1 MDWYHQPRGPRLAP
15 AHRDC
20 PLDFSYLAD
29 EHFGGAVLGGG
40 SGAALTITDLTRH
53 VSALLRSDDILQ
65 DVWVRGEVSNFSRAG
80 SGHLYFSLKD
90 EGACVG
96 CVMWRSAAARL
107 GFQPQPGMQL
117 IAHGQIDVY
126 QQRGQYQ
133 LIIDSLVPD
142 GAGALHLALEQA
154 RARLL
159 AEGLLDTQRKRPLP
173 AFPRR
178 IAVVT
183 SLSGAAVRDICVIL
197 RSRPFPPDIVLIPA
211 LVQGEGAER
220 SLCAGLELANSHSG
234 ADLIII
240 GRGGG
245 SLEDLW
251 CFNSERVAR
260 AIASSRLPVISAV
273 GHETDY
279 TLADMAADLRAPTPT
294 AAAELAVASRDQQI
308 ALYAHLEQ
316 RARAALASR
325 VERAR
330 LRLDGLQLRA
340 PLAHPVWMIE
350 RRRQRLDDLHGR
362 LLRARSHCLQRWQH
376 RLALTV
382 GKLQGVNPLATLAR
396 GYAAVTRLP
405 ENDALSSVEQVRPGD
420 RLRVHLADGSIE
432 AEVLKV
438 RGKKIN
444 E

>member
-1 MDWYHQPRGPRLAP
+1 
-15 AHRDC
+15 
-20 PLDFSYLAD
+20 LDFPYLAD
-29 EHFGGAVLGGG
+29 EKYGWSSTGDG
-40 SGAALTITDLTRH
+40 SAATLTITGLTRH
-53 VSALLRSDDILQ
+53 VSNLLRSDELLQ

-107 GFQPQPGMQL
+107 AFQPQSGMQL

-133 LIIDSLVPD
+133 LVIDSLVPD
-142 GAGALHLALEQA
+142 GAGALHLSLEQS

-159 AEGLLDTQRKRPLP
+159 AEGLLDSDRKRSLP
-173 AFPRR
+173 SFPRR
-178 IAVVT
+178 IAVIT
-183 SLSGAAVRDICVIL
+183 SLTGAAVRDICVIL

-220 SLCAGLELANSHSG
+220 SICAALELANTHSG
-234 ADLIII
+234 ADLIIV

-245 SLEDLW
+245 SVEDLW

-260 AIASSRLPVISAV
+260 EIAGSQLPVISAV
-273 GHETDY
+273 GHETDF
-279 TLADMAADLRAPTPT
+279 TLADMVADLRAPTPT
-294 AAAELAVASRDQQI
+294 AAAELAVASRDELI
-308 ALYAHLEQ
+308 AQFTFLEQ
-316 RARAALASR
+316 RARNALANR

-350 RRRQRLDDLHGR
+350 RRQQRLDDLQGR
-362 LLRARSHCLQRWQH
+362 LLRARNISLQRWQH

-396 GYAAVTRLP
+396 GYSVVTQLP
-405 ENDALSSVEQVRPGD
+405 ENTALNSVAQVSPGG
-420 RLRVHLADGSIE
+420 RLRVHLTDGTVD
-432 AEVLKV
+432 AEVVEV
-438 RGKKIN
+438 REK
-444 E
+444 EAHE

>member
-1 MDWYHQPRGPRLAP
+1 M
-15 AHRDC
+15 
-20 PLDFSYLAD
+20 
-29 EHFGGAVLGGG
+29 
-40 SGAALTITDLTRH
+40 ALTITNLTRH
-53 VSALLRSDDILQ
+53 VSSLLRSDDILQ

-90 EGACVG
+90 EGACIG
-96 CVMWRSAAARL
+96 CVMWRSAATRL
-107 GFQPQPGMQL
+107 AFQPQSGMQL

-133 LIIDSLVPD
+133 LVIDSLVPD
-142 GAGALHLALEQA
+142 GAGALHLALEQS

-159 AEGLLDTQRKRPLP
+159 AEGLLDSDRKRPLP
-173 AFPRR
+173 SFPRR
-178 IAVVT
+178 IAVIT
-183 SLSGAAVRDICVIL
+183 SLTGAAVRDICVIL
-197 RSRPFPPDIVLIPA
+197 RSRPYPPDIVLIPA

-220 SLCAGLELANSHSG
+220 SICAGLELANNHSG
-234 ADLIII
+234 ADLIIV

-245 SLEDLW
+245 SVEDLW

-260 AIASSRLPVISAV
+260 EIAASPLPVISAV
-273 GHETDY
+273 GHETDF
-279 TLADMAADLRAPTPT
+279 TLADMVADLRAPTPT
-294 AAAELAVASRDQQI
+294 AAAEMAVASRDELITQFTF
-308 ALYAHLEQ
+308 LEQ
-316 RARAALASR
+316 RARHALASR

-350 RRRQRLDDLHGR
+350 RRQQRLDDLQGR
-362 LLRARSHCLQRWQH
+362 LHRARNLSLQRWQH

-396 GYAAVTRLP
+396 GYSVVTQLP
-405 ENDALSSVEQVRPGD
+405 ENTALNSVAQVRPGG
-420 RLRVHLADGSIE
+420 RLRVHLTDGTVD
-432 AEVLKV
+432 AEVVEV
-438 RGKKIN
+438 REKKAD

>member
-1 MDWYHQPRGPRLAP
+1 MDFP
-15 AHRDC
+15 
-20 PLDFSYLAD
+20 YLA
-29 EHFGGAVLGGG
+29 EENYGWSVSGGG
-40 SGAALTITDLTRH
+40 SDAALSITVLTRH
-53 VSALLRSDDILQ
+53 VSALLRCDEILQ

-90 EGACVG
+90 EGACIG

-107 GFQPQPGMQL
+107 AFQPQSGMQL

-133 LIIDSLVPD
+133 LVIDSLVPD
-142 GAGALHLALEQA
+142 GAGALHLALEQS

-159 AEGLLDTQRKRPLP
+159 AEGLLDPDRKRPLP
-173 AFPRR
+173 AFPKR
-178 IAVVT
+178 IAVIT
-183 SLSGAAVRDICVIL
+183 SLTGAAVRDICVIL

-211 LVQGEGAER
+211 LVQGEGAEM
-220 SLCAGLELANSHSG
+220 SICAGLELANSRSE
-234 ADLIII
+234 ADLIIV

-273 GHETDY
+273 GHETDF

-294 AAAELAVASRDQQI
+294 AAAELAVESRDQLIDQ
-308 ALYAHLEQ
+308 YAYLEQ
-316 RARAALASR
+316 RARSALAGR

-330 LRLDGLQLRA
+330 LRLDGLLLRA

-350 RRRQRLDDLHGR
+350 RRRQRLDDLQGR
-362 LLRARSHCLQRWQH
+362 LLRARGVCLQRWQH

-382 GKLQGVNPLATLAR
+382 GKLQSVNPLATLAR
-396 GYAAVTRLP
+396 GYSVVTRLP
-405 ENDALSSVEQVRPGD
+405 EQSALTSVEQVRPGE
-420 RLRVHLADGSIE
+420 RLRVHLSDGTVDTEVIE
-432 AEVLKV
+432 V
-438 RGKKIN
+438 REKDAH

>member
-1 MDWYHQPRGPRLAP
+1 M
-15 AHRDC
+15 
-20 PLDFSYLAD
+20 
-29 EHFGGAVLGGG
+29 GGG
-40 SGAALTITDLTRH
+40 SGAALTISSLTRH

-65 DVWVRGEVSNFSRAG
+65 DIWVRGEVSNFSRAG

-133 LIIDSLVPD
+133 LVIDSLIPD
-142 GAGALHLALEQA
+142 GAGAMHLALEQS

-159 AEGLLDTQRKRPLP
+159 AEGLLDSERKRPLP
-173 AFPRR
+173 VFPRR

-183 SLSGAAVRDICVIL
+183 SLTGAAVRDICVIL
-197 RSRPFPPDIVLIPA
+197 RSRPCPPDIVLIPA
-211 LVQGEGAER
+211 LVQGDGAER
-220 SLCAGLELANSHSG
+220 SICAGLELANAYSG
-234 ADLIII
+234 ADLIIV

-245 SLEDLW
+245 SVEDLW
-251 CFNSERVAR
+251 SFNSERVAR
-260 AIASSRLPVISAV
+260 AIAASRLPVISAV
-273 GHETDY
+273 GHETDF
-279 TLADMAADLRAPTPT
+279 TLADMVADLRAPTPT

-308 ALYAHLEQ
+308 AQLAYLQQ
-316 RARAALASR
+316 RAQDALFSR
-325 VERAR
+325 LERAR

-340 PLAHPVWMIE
+340 PLAHPIWMIE
-350 RRRQRLDDLHGR
+350 RRRQRLDDLQGR
-362 LLRARSHCLQRWQH
+362 LLRARAICLQRWQH

-396 GYAAVTRLP
+396 GYAVVTRLP
-405 ENDALSSVEQVRPGD
+405 ESDALTSVEQIQAGG
-420 RLRVHLADGSIE
+420 RLRVHLSDGTVD
-432 AEVLKV
+432 AEVLRV
-438 RGKKIN
+438 RRKN
-444 E
+444 ENE

>member
-1 MDWYHQPRGPRLAP
+1 M
-15 AHRDC
+15 
-20 PLDFSYLAD
+20 DFSFLAD
-29 EHFGGAVLGGG
+29 ELYGGSVMGGG
-40 SGAALTITDLTRH
+40 SGAALTISSLTRH

-133 LIIDSLVPD
+133 LVIDSLIPD
-142 GAGALHLALEQA
+142 GAGALHLALEQS

-159 AEGLLDTQRKRPLP
+159 AEGLLDSERKRPLP
-173 AFPRR
+173 VFPRR

-183 SLSGAAVRDICVIL
+183 SLTGAAVRDICVIL
-197 RSRPFPPDIVLIPA
+197 RSRPYPPEIVLIPA
-211 LVQGEGAER
+211 LVQGDGAER
-220 SLCAGLELANSHSG
+220 SICAGLELANAHSG
-234 ADLIII
+234 ADLIIV

-260 AIASSRLPVISAV
+260 AIAASRLPVISAV
-273 GHETDY
+273 GHETDF
-279 TLADMAADLRAPTPT
+279 TLADMVADLRAPTPT
-294 AAAELAVASRDQQI
+294 AAAELAVEFRDQQI
-308 ALYAHLEQ
+308 AQLAYLQQ
-316 RARAALASR
+316 RARYALTAR
-325 VERAR
+325 LERAR

-340 PLAHPVWMIE
+340 PLAHPIWMIE
-350 RRRQRLDDLHGR
+350 RRRQRLDDLQGR
-362 LLRARSHCLQRWQH
+362 LLRARSICLQRWQH

-396 GYAAVTRLP
+396 GYAVVTRLP
-405 ENDALSSVEQVRPGD
+405 ESDALMSVDQVQAGG
-420 RLRVHLADGSIE
+420 RLRVHLSDGTVD
-432 AEVLKV
+432 AQVLEVRRK
-438 RGKKIN
+438 N
-444 E
+444 ENE

>member
-1 MDWYHQPRGPRLAP
+1 M
-15 AHRDC
+15 
-20 PLDFSYLAD
+20 DFSNLAD
-29 EHFGGAVLGGG
+29 ELYGGAVMGGG
-40 SGAALTITDLTRH
+40 SGAALTISSLTRH

-133 LIIDSLVPD
+133 LVIDSLIPD
-142 GAGALHLALEQA
+142 GAGALHLALEQS

-159 AEGLLDTQRKRPLP
+159 AEGLLDSERKRPIP
-173 AFPRR
+173 IFPRR

-183 SLSGAAVRDICVIL
+183 SLTGAAVRDICVIL
-197 RSRPFPPDIVLIPA
+197 RSRPYPPDIVLIPA
-211 LVQGEGAER
+211 LVQGDGAER
-220 SLCAGLELANSHSG
+220 SICTGLELANAHSG
-234 ADLIII
+234 ADLIIV

-260 AIASSRLPVISAV
+260 AIAASRLPVISAV
-273 GHETDY
+273 GHETDF
-279 TLADMAADLRAPTPT
+279 TLADMVADLRAPTPT
-294 AAAELAVASRDQQI
+294 AAAELAVEFRDQQI
-308 ALYAHLEQ
+308 AQLAYLQQ
-316 RARAALASR
+316 RAQYALTAR
-325 VERAR
+325 LERAR

-340 PLAHPVWMIE
+340 PLAHPIWMIE
-350 RRRQRLDDLHGR
+350 RRRQRLDDLQGR
-362 LLRARSHCLQRWQH
+362 LLRARTICLQRWQH

-396 GYAAVTRLP
+396 GYAVVTRLP
-405 ENDALSSVEQVRPGD
+405 ESDALTSVEQVQAGG
-420 RLRVHLADGSIE
+420 RLRVHLSDGTVD
-432 AEVLKV
+432 AQVLGV
-438 RGKKIN
+438 RRKSVN

>member
-1 MDWYHQPRGPRLAP
+1 
-15 AHRDC
+15 
-20 PLDFSYLAD
+20 LDFPYLA
-29 EHFGGAVLGGG
+29 EENYGWQMTGGG
-40 SGAALTITDLTRH
+40 SDAALTITGLTRH
-53 VSALLRSDDILQ
+53 ISGLLRCDEILQ
-65 DVWVRGEVSNFSRAG
+65 DIWVRGEVSNFSRAG

-96 CVMWRSAAARL
+96 CVMWRSAAVRL
-107 GFQPQPGMQL
+107 GFQPQSGMQL

-133 LIIDSLVPD
+133 LVVDRLVPD
-142 GAGALHLALEQA
+142 GAGALHLALEQS

-159 AEGLLDTQRKRPLP
+159 AEGLLDSERRRPLP
-173 AFPRR
+173 AFPQR
-178 IAVVT
+178 IVVIT
-183 SLSGAAVRDICVIL
+183 SLTGAAVRDICVIL
-197 RSRPFPPDIVLIPA
+197 RSRPYPPDIVLVPA

-220 SLCAGLELANSHSG
+220 SICAALELANAHAD
-234 ADLIII
+234 ADLIIL

-245 SLEDLW
+245 SVEDLW
-251 CFNSERVAR
+251 SFNSERVAR
-260 AIASSRLPVISAV
+260 AIAASRLPVISAV
-273 GHETDY
+273 GHETDF
-279 TLADMAADLRAPTPT
+279 TLADMVADLRAPTPT
-294 AAAELAVASRDQQI
+294 AAAEMAVASRDQQI
-308 ALYAHLEQ
+308 AQFAHLEQ

-350 RRRQRLDDLHGR
+350 RRRQRLDDLQGR
-362 LLRARSHCLQRWQH
+362 LFRARSVCLQRWQH

-396 GYAAVTRLP
+396 GYSVVTRLP
-405 ENDALSSVEQVRPGD
+405 ENTALTSVEQIQRGGQ
-420 RLRVHLADGSIE
+420 LRVHLTDGMVD
-432 AEVLKV
+432 AEVIDV
-438 RGKKIN
+438 REKRAN

>member
-1 MDWYHQPRGPRLAP
+1 
-15 AHRDC
+15 
-20 PLDFSYLAD
+20 LDFPYLA
-29 EHFGGAVLGGG
+29 EENYGWSVSGGG
-40 SGAALTITDLTRH
+40 SDAALSITVLTRH
-53 VSALLRSDDILQ
+53 VSALLRCDEILQ

-90 EGACVG
+90 EGACIG

-107 GFQPQPGMQL
+107 AFQPQSGMQL

-133 LIIDSLVPD
+133 LVIDSLVPD
-142 GAGALHLALEQA
+142 GAGALHLALEQS

-159 AEGLLDTQRKRPLP
+159 AEGLLDPDRKRPLP
-173 AFPRR
+173 AFPKR
-178 IAVVT
+178 IAVIT
-183 SLSGAAVRDICVIL
+183 SLTGAAVRDICVIL

-211 LVQGEGAER
+211 LVQGEGAEM
-220 SLCAGLELANSHSG
+220 SICAGLELANSRSE
-234 ADLIII
+234 ADLIIV

-273 GHETDY
+273 GHETDF

-294 AAAELAVASRDQQI
+294 AAAELAVESRDQLIDQ
-308 ALYAHLEQ
+308 YAYLEQ
-316 RARAALASR
+316 RARSALAGR

-330 LRLDGLQLRA
+330 LRLDGLLLRA

-350 RRRQRLDDLHGR
+350 RRRQRLDDLQGR
-362 LLRARSHCLQRWQH
+362 LLRARGVCLQRWQH

-382 GKLQGVNPLATLAR
+382 GKLQSVNPLATLAR
-396 GYAAVTRLP
+396 GYSVVTRLP
-405 ENDALSSVEQVRPGD
+405 EQSALTSVEQVRPGE
-420 RLRVHLADGSIE
+420 RLRVHLSDGTVDTEVIE
-432 AEVLKV
+432 V
-438 RGKKIN
+438 REKDAH